1 MNRRQFFF
9 GSMGGA
15 LTQAARHKSSATIML
30 AGAGGV
36 RDDTLAG
43 MTLSQLRN
51 QLHYDLFDDFLPFME
66 KYVIDHQYGGF
77 MCNTD
82 RDGTHLSTRK
92 EAWLVGRGVWVYSF
106 LYNRFGHNE
115 KYLDVA
121 RKSVK
126 FLLKVNPSPESKFW
140 PSLFSRQ
147 GKPETPPDKIIFG
160 DLFIAEG
167 LAEYSRATGDKSYW
181 NMAKAI
187 TLRCLRRY
195 NRRDYYPDVVAG
207 YNDLIARYGSPL
219 PPNLDPK
226 IVAMYKGPK
235 AIPFPGAR
243 AQAVSMV
250 LIRLISQMLEMR
262 PDKELEDIDTHCVRV
277 VMEKHFNP
285 EFRLNNE
292 LLNHDYSRPDN
303 ELDQFVYTGHSIETL
318 EAILFDAIRTRN
330 PKLFNEAATRLQRH
344 IEVAWDDVY
353 GGTLRSLNNVDN
365 NNWSL
370 DKVLWAQE
378 ETLNALLAVIEHS
391 NTSWARTMF
400 SKTYVYVRAKYPLR
414 KYGFHLWI
422 TAADR
427 KVTFERHAAR
437 VENYHHPRFLMLSL
451 LALDRMARGTSPALP

>member
-1 MNRRQFFF
+1 M
-9 GSMGGA
+9 GSMGGTLA
-15 LTQAARHKSSATIML
+15 QFSVESST
-30 AGAGGV
+30 AGKTPRGTKPAHRGM
-36 RDDTLAG
+36 LAG
-43 MTLSQLRN
+43 MTLAQLRD

-66 KYVIDHQYGGF
+66 KHVVDHQYGGF
-77 MCNTD
+77 LCNTD
-82 RDGTHLSTRK
+82 RDGTHLSERK
-92 EAWLVGRGVWVYSF
+92 EAWLLGRGVWVYSF
-106 LYNRFGHNE
+106 LYNNFGRNKEHLE
-115 KYLDVA
+115 IA
-121 RKSVK
+121 RKAAQ
-126 FLLKVNPSPESKFW
+126 FLMKVTPSPQKVSW
-140 PSLFSRQ
+140 PSVVSRE
-147 GKPETPPDKIIFG
+147 GKPQTPPDKIIFG

-167 LAEYSRATGDKSYW
+167 FAEFSKATGDRTW
-181 NMAKAI
+181 WDRAREI
-187 TLRCLRRY
+187 TLRCLRAY
-195 NRRDYYPDVVAG
+195 DSPDYYPDVVAG

-250 LIRLISQMLEMR
+250 LIRVISQMVQMH
-262 PDKELEDIDTHCVRV
+262 PDKELEKINEHCIRV
-277 VMEKHFNP
+277 VMEDHFNP

-318 EAILFDAIRTRN
+318 VEILSEAVRTRN
-330 PKLFNEAATRLQRH
+330 KPLFNEAAQRLQRH

-353 GGTLRSLNNVDN
+353 GGVLRSLNNVDEN
-365 NNWSL
+365 DWSL

-378 ETLNALLAVIEHS
+378 ETLNGLLAVIAHS
-391 NTSWARTMF
+391 NAPWARDLF
-400 SKTYVYVRAKYPLR
+400 SKVYTYVRAKYPLR
-414 KYGFHLWI
+414 QYGFPLWI

-451 LALDRMARGTSPALP
+451 LTLESMARGDSQAGS